1 MESPVPPHFFILPV
15 FLVVKLLAAEPP
27 RMCKFRPEPVPP
39 GRRILA
45 AAAVLVTAKLI
56 HRLRRA
62 AAIVHLRSHA
72 AVSISAAAATA
83 PRRLFRFSRLSRN
96 IRRRYR
102 PPDPPAIV
110 VAGVRE
116 CDPLSIGHVRPLP
129 HLNLRSRSSAFPFYA
144 GGVFPVRLTSETSP
158 GCR

>member
-27 RMCKFRPEPVPP
+27 RMCKLRPEPVPP
-39 GRRILA
+39 RRRILA

-62 AAIVHLRSHA
+62 AAIVHLRFHA
-72 AVSISAAAATA
+72 AVSIPAAAAAA
-83 PRRLFRFSRLSRN
+83 PRRLFRLSRN

>member
-27 RMCKFRPEPVPP
+27 RMCKLRPEPVPP
-39 GRRILA
+39 RRRILT

-62 AAIVHLRSHA
+62 AAIVHLRFHA
-72 AVSISAAAATA
+72 AVSIPAAAAAA
-83 PRRLFRFSRLSRN
+83 PRRLFRLSRN

-116 CDPLSIGHVRPLP
+116 CDPLSIGHVRLLP